1 MPRTQQSWRAITT
14 SIATAM
20 CHRFVNSVHG
30 ALCRQWRAMP
40 WHIVAWH
47 VVAWHVVACRGGL
60 LHDLLLQ
67 TVLLKLD
74 ACSVFARASPCLGRC
89 LACCGSCGFTGTRPI
104 QTCEKNTTPR
114 TQRSW
119 RAPGPSIGT
128 MRGQATFVD
137 STWGAK
143 CRPSEL
149 RSLSKFS
156 RLAGRFLACQW

>member
-20 CHRFVNSVHG
+20 GHRFVNSVHG

-74 ACSVFARASPCLGRC
+74 STLALCLLGRA
-89 LACCGSCGFTGTRPI
+89 LASGVALHVADRVALP
-104 QTCEKNTTPR
+104 
-114 TQRSW
+114 
-119 RAPGPSIGT
+119 APV
-128 MRGQATFVD
+128 Q
-137 STWGAK
+137 
-143 CRPSEL
+143 
-149 RSLSKFS
+149 
-156 RLAGRFLACQW
+156 